1 MRCFNPFSF
10 RSPSK
15 PRRRLARPSFY
26 VSIPSPS
33 GLLQNY
39 TGAGLWLTEAFQ
51 SLLLQ
56 VSFKTITGFRWELDL
71 RFNPFSF
78 RSPSKREGRCTPAR
92 LQFQSLLLQVSFKTE
107 SIQSLPEGRTFQS
120 LLLQVSF
127 KTARARN
134 YPLFRYLQPRLPI
147 FSSVQKLIR
156 VQRAFI
162 QAPAEPTR
170 TGDACRPRSRTA
182 SASNR
187 SPGSALAAAH
197 STLPENRRPR
207 ASRSDS
213 SAPRAAA
220 DRC

>member
-1 MRCFNPFSF
+1 
-10 RSPSK
+10 
-15 PRRRLARPSFY
+15 
-26 VSIPSPS
+26 
-33 GLLQNY
+33 
-39 TGAGLWLTEAFQ
+39 
-51 SLLLQ
+51 
-56 VSFKTITGFRWELDL
+56 
-71 RFNPFSF
+71 
-78 RSPSKREGRCTPAR
+78 
-92 LQFQSLLLQVSFKTE
+92 
-107 SIQSLPEGRTFQS
+107 
-120 LLLQVSF
+120 
-127 KTARARN
+127 
-134 YPLFRYLQPRLPI
+134 LPI